1 MELFMT
7 NQNKLINAGFKFVVE
22 DIGNNQYVCSQF
34 SDRTINITVHK
45 PKTLLFTTDKFGK
58 KIPMFNSECY
68 TYTTTFNDSGF
79 SFSYYMNKSNVMG
92 DVLGMP
98 PLSPIE
104 IIQNSMTNCYLNF
117 VNEDYCKKALSF
129 FNNSDSID
137 FGRKYTDGLVH
148 FTLDTREVGN
158 KNKNQS
164 IHKSYLYDE
173 TIDTIYQNIDKPGNK
188 FSALFQSL
196 IFSNSW
202 FFIYESI
209 HSDAFKFNVFHR
221 KQKQYIRVLYASDE
235 LTIAHL
241 NDKTIERIISD
252 DKIHDRLEIL
262 IKDIIIDTPTEQL
275 ARYIAEFDLDL
286 SKLTIDEIKVL
297 NMVDY

>member
-1 MELFMT
+1 MT
-7 NQNKLINAGFKFVVE
+7 NQNKLINAGFQFIVE
-22 DIGNNQYVCSQF
+22 DIGSHQYMCSQLP
-34 SDRTINITVHK
+34 DRIINITVTK

-68 TYTTTFNDSGF
+68 TYTTTFNESGF
-79 SFSYYMNKSNVMG
+79 SFSYYINHSLVMVA
-92 DVLGMP
+92 VLGMP

-104 IIQNSMTNCYLNF
+104 IIQNNMTNCYLNF
-117 VNEDYCKKALSF
+117 VHEDSCKKALSF
-129 FNNSDSID
+129 FNNNDSIE

-148 FTLDTREVGN
+148 FTLDTRELGN
-158 KNKNQS
+158 KNKNKS
-164 IHKSYLYDE
+164 IHKSYLYDDE
-173 TIDTIYQNIDKPGNK
+173 IDTIYQNIDKPNNK
-188 FSALFQSL
+188 FSDLFQSL
-196 IFSNSW
+196 IFSSSW

-209 HSDAFKFNVFHR
+209 NSDALKFNVFHR
-221 KQKQYIRVLYASDE
+221 KQKQYIRVLYSSEE

-241 NDKTIERIISD
+241 NDKTIERIIGD

-275 ARYIAEFDLDL
+275 ARYATEFDLDL